1 MDPLSMER
9 AMIKNMI
16 GKTGKSLEEWIAI
29 VEKQNFSKHKEQ
41 VTFLKEKHSLG
52 HFYAHLIVRKSK

>member
-29 VEKQNFSKHKEQ
+29 VKKQNFSKKKFNF
-41 VTFLKEKHSLG
+41 VI
-52 HFYAHLIVRKSK
+52 HFYFNT